1 MKKIYKILIFT
12 DLDGSL
18 LDRDTFKFDEI
29 KDYIRQLISKGIFII
44 PNTSKTEEEI
54 LEFNSDLGSSL
65 PFISENGSSINGLNL
80 LNKDLPQELILSR
93 EKEILLEIF
102 KKTVSSNLQNKCK
115 WLSEMDTGNQR
126 LILGLEH
133 KKLKMALDRKYT
145 LPFIFNGNKNQK
157 KELSKII
164 KNKGLFLQEGGRVI
178 HLTDRV
184 NKAKALK
191 VFVRF
196 FKKNNKNVKTIAV
209 GDNYN
214 DLDMLKTSDFPC
226 LVFNDKFTLDQ
237 IPINN
242 LITTNKPSPEG
253 WADVIKMALVK
264 LNDNL

>member
-1 MKKIYKILIFT
+1 MEKVFKVLIFT
-12 DLDGSL
+12 DLDGTL
-18 LDRDTFKFDEI
+18 LHRDSFKFDEI
-29 KDYIRQLISKGIFII
+29 KVYIRQLISKGIFII
-44 PNTSKTEEEI
+44 PNTSKTEKEI
-54 LEFNSDLGSSL
+54 LEFNYDLGSSL
-65 PFISENGSSINGLNL
+65 PYISENGASINGLDL
-80 LNKDLPQELILSR
+80 LNKDLPQQLILSR
-93 EKEILLEIF
+93 EKEILLDIF
-102 KKTVSSNLQNKCK
+102 KKTVSLNLQNKCK
-115 WLSEMDTGNQR
+115 WLFEMDTQKQS
-126 LILGLEH
+126 LILGLKH

-145 LPFIFNGNKNQK
+145 IPFIFYGNKSQK
-157 KELSKII
+157 KELSKIL
-164 KNKGLFLQEGGRVI
+164 KYKGLFLQEGGRVI

-214 DLDMLKTSDFPC
+214 DLDMLKTCDFPC
-226 LVFNDKFTLDQ
+226 LVFNDKFTLDE

-242 LITTNKPSPEG
+242 LIITNKPSPEG